1 MRASRLSCPFI
12 VVTALLAVPSFG
24 AAQGLRGLSIGIHGA
39 YNFNDLDEPGAGV
52 HAIIDLPAG
61 LALYP
66 AVQSYFVTSG
76 RLWRFSTTLRWMPRS
91 TSFHAY
97 VAAGPYWS
105 RSSDLGIVATDLGL
119 LGQIGAERRGRLLR
133 PFAEVQL
140 LKDGAVSAELV
151 AGVRV
156 AVLHGR

>member
-1 MRASRLSCPFI
+1 YTHPGPPRAP
-12 VVTALLAVPSFG
+12 THPSI
-24 AAQGLRGLSIGIHGA
+24 S
-39 YNFNDLDEPGAGV
+39 
-52 HAIIDLPAG
+52 LPAG

-91 TSFHAY
+91 TSYHAY

-105 RSSDLGIVATDLGL
+105 RSSDLGVVATDLGL
-119 LGQIGAERRGRLLR
+119 LGQIGVERRGRLLR

-140 LKDGAVSAELV
+140 LIDGAVSAALV
-151 AGVRV
+151 AGVLV
-156 AVLHGR
+156 GGVHGRSGEIG